1 MEKRY
6 GWICTKCGKCLNPDI
21 KACNCYKEEIKEEP
35 VKTNP
40 FPSKDNI
47 WIKDW
52 PTPYDVPKFDFF
64 TTSGN
69 PCESCPNKNAPY
81 CHCTLATPKIW
92 A

>member
-6 GWICTKCGKCLNPDI
+6 GWICPKCGKALSPDI
-21 KACNCYKEEIKEEP
+21 KACNCYMEEKAEPKVEPYKPKE
-35 VKTNP
+35 
-40 FPSKDNI
+40 NI

-52 PTPYDVPKFDFF
+52 PTPYDEIPKFKFY
-64 TTSGN
+64 TTSNSN